1 MKKTLVILLFFL
13 IGCGY
18 QPVYLNKSIQNLE
31 YSKIILT
38 GNNEINRKITS
49 ILSIKEN
56 IKDQSK
62 NKLYINSSQKVET
75 TSKNNAGQSL
85 SFRTTI
91 NVDIK
96 IENQMVKYY
105 KVKTSQKN
113 LLIIIKKINLN

>member
-49 ILSIKEN
+49 ILSIKN
-56 IKDQSK
+56 IKEQ
-62 NKLYINSSQKVET
+62 V
-75 TSKNNAGQSL
+75 
-85 SFRTTI
+85 
-91 NVDIK
+91 
-96 IENQMVKYY
+96 
-105 KVKTSQKN
+105 
-113 LLIIIKKINLN
+113 KINYI